1 MHCQF
6 QGMQAYPQ
14 PQGAF
19 AQPTYQQPVYPQQA
33 YSQPVKASNPFDFG
47 NGPGPVQGHMVWL

>member
-1 MHCQF
+1 
-6 QGMQAYPQ
+6 MQAYPQ